1 MSQSAEQK
9 SKILPTFKKLY
20 VKTWGC
26 QMNVYDTRRMQDSLR
41 GLGYQSTEDAEDA
54 DMVILNTCHIREKA
68 TDKVFSDLGR
78 LRDYKSSKEK
88 NGGQMIIAVAG
99 CVAQAEG
106 DVIMDRAKYVDMV
119 FGPQNYHQLPEMVAN
134 ITNAYGKN
142 RIVNTDFPIE
152 EKFDY
157 LPEETQSQGAVSFIS
172 IQEGCDKFCTF
183 CVVPY
188 TRGSEFSRAPMKI
201 LTEAKRAVD
210 MGSKEINL
218 LGQNVNAY
226 HGVGADGS
234 TWNLGRLLYAVS
246 EIKGLERIRY
256 TTSHPRDVDDELI
269 NAHRDIK
276 TLMPILHLPVQS
288 GSDAILKTMNRK
300 HTAEFYM
307 DIIAKLRA
315 ARPDIAFSS
324 DFIVGFPGE
333 TDKDFEDTMDLVRNV
348 GFAMAYSFKYSPR
361 PGTPATNMQGLV
373 HPKIQTERL
382 TRLQRLI
389 FDQQQDFNDSM
400 VGKTI
405 PILFEKVGNISGQIH
420 GRSAYYQ
427 ATHVNAPSRLVGQIV
442 DVNIKTATMNSL
454 TGEVVI
460 AE

>member
-1 MSQSAEQK
+1 MSQSANAK
-9 SKILPTFKKLY
+9 PKKLY

-26 QMNVYDTRRMQDSLR
+26 QMNVYDTRRMEDALR
-41 GLGYQSTEDAEDA
+41 GLGYQSCDEPNDA

-78 LRDYKSSKEK
+78 LRDYKSAKEK
-88 NGGQMIIAVAG
+88 NGEQMIIAVAG

-142 RIVNTDFPIE
+142 RIVNTDFPVE

-157 LPEETQSQGAVSFIS
+157 LPEESQSQGAVSFIS

-188 TRGSEFSRAPMKI
+188 TRGSEFSRAPEKI
-201 LTEAKRAVD
+201 LIEAQRAVD

-234 TWNLGRLLYAVS
+234 PWNLGRLLYAVS

-300 HTAEFYM
+300 HTAAFYM
-307 DIIAKLRA
+307 DIIGKLRA
-315 ARPDIAFSS
+315 ARPDMAFSS

-333 TDKDFEDTMDLVRNV
+333 TDRDFEDTMDLVRNV

-389 FDQQQDFNDSM
+389 FDQQQEFNDSM
-400 VGKTI
+400 INKTI

-420 GRSAYYQ
+420 GRSEYYQ
-427 ATHVNAPSRLVGQIV
+427 ATHINAPSRLVGQIV
-442 DVNIKTATMNSL
+442 DVKITAATMNSL
-454 TGEVVI
+454 SGEVVI

>member
-1 MSQSAEQK
+1 MSQSAEK
-9 SKILPTFKKLY
+9 TTKKLY

-26 QMNVYDTRRMQDSLR
+26 QMNVYDTRRMEDTLR
-41 GLGYQSTEDAEDA
+41 PLGYQPTEEPDDA

-78 LRDYKSSKEK
+78 LRDLKSEKEK

-134 ITNAYGKN
+134 ITNAYGRN
-142 RIVNTDFPIE
+142 RVVNTDFPAE
-152 EKFDY
+152 EKFDF
-157 LPEETQSQGAVSFIS
+157 LPEESASQGPVAFLS

-188 TRGSEFSRAPMKI
+188 TRGSEFSRPPEKV
-201 LTEAKRAVD
+201 LDEAKRLVD
-210 MGSKEINL
+210 QGSKEINL

-226 HGVGADGS
+226 HGEAADGS
-234 TWNLGRLLYAVS
+234 IWGLGKLLYAIS

-256 TTSHPRDVDDELI
+256 TTSHPRDVDEELI
-269 NAHRDIK
+269 EAHRDIK
-276 TLMPILHLPVQS
+276 TLMPFLHLPVQS

-300 HTAEFYM
+300 HSAAFYM
-307 DIIAKLRA
+307 DIISKLRA
-315 ARPDIAFSS
+315 ARPDLVFSS

-333 TDKDFEDTMDLVRNV
+333 TDQDFEDTMNLVRNV
-348 GFAMAYSFKYSPR
+348 GFASAYSFKYSAR
-361 PGTPATNMQGLV
+361 PGTPATNMKGLIHEKV
-373 HPKIQTERL
+373 KSERL
-382 TRLQRLI
+382 TRLQTLI
-389 FDQQQDFNDSM
+389 FEQQQNYNSSM
-400 VGKTI
+400 VGQTI

-427 ATHVNAPSRLVGQIV
+427 ATHVNAPSRLVGEIV
-442 DVNIKTATMNSL
+442 DVKITHATMNSL
-454 TGEVVI
+454 TGEVVT